1 MISANLP
8 FAENVLLNPTLLK
21 LWSTVAHDL
30 FCRYPATNTQ
40 KDILREMLH
49 SKNARGVDD
58 TVLRL
63 CPSGTLFI
71 IIILTHI
78 CDSNKSSV
86 ACLRGRGHYWK
97 VENMTNM
104 LFRGAQKVKF
114 FLHFILNCWW
124 QSLILYRVESTC
136 RTLIPK
142 SSESHAIHQHKGIFK
157 NIKYIILLVKVRNIF
172 A

>member
-1 MISANLP
+1 MLFLKPNIHQDVGYPLISANLP

-40 KDILREMLH
+40 KDILRKMLH

-58 TVLRL
+58 AMLGL
-63 CPSGTLFI
+63 CPSGTFFI

-78 CDSNKSSV
+78 CDSNKSSI

-97 VENMTNM
+97 VENTTNM

-124 QSLILYRVESTC
+124 QSLILYRVEYLQNFDTKIKWKPRYS
-136 RTLIPK
+136 P
-142 SSESHAIHQHKGIFK
+142 AQG
-157 NIKYIILLVKVRNIF
+157 NI
-172 A
+172 